1 MIVRRLFH
9 HWLSAARCGK
19 EMKPCRPREVPKG
32 ISGNMLVQVEGY
44 ISCYWSDILNVTLS
58 CYWYPQ
64 CNNSEQANS
73 QPQQKSRLLPRL
85 SQGIPENPLVF
96 RSMLHQQFNM
106 LLLTSW
112 FYCISTI
119 TRPPSVPWFVP
130 QKLNLTAKLDWL
142 TSSRKSETMPT
153 AAGSQGIPG
162 NLLARSCKL
171 RSPSTSSGN
180 RSQCQGWMASP
191 TCAQS

>member
-1 MIVRRLFH
+1 MFTFLCIFFGCSYIHLPTDASSVVKWGQSTSSNINNKLHFLLHLITLDQRNH
-9 HWLSAARCGK
+9 NYGNGSEEHWTAFGHCTSQHRSPFTTSPHGGK
-19 EMKPCRPREVPKG
+19 SLEFFFKMVP
-32 ISGNMLVQVEGY
+32 Y
-44 ISCYWSDILNVTLS
+44 
-58 CYWYPQ
+58 
-64 CNNSEQANS
+64 
-73 QPQQKSRLLPRL
+73 LP
-85 SQGIPENPLVF
+85 P
-96 RSMLHQQFNM
+96 
-106 LLLTSW
+106 
-112 FYCISTI
+112 
-119 TRPPSVPWFVP
+119 TRPPSVPIGFVP